1 MLQTKAAFLPS
12 GNQKG
17 QKLAVGAQGN
27 QRRVELANYL
37 IDHDNFPRE
46 LANRMWGVFFGR
58 GIVHPVDDFNDNN
71 DPSSPELLDDLAANL
86 KHYKYDMHKMIRWIC
101 NSNAYNLSAV
111 ANSTNDKPE
120 QEGHFS
126 RMLMKSMTPE
136 QLFESMMTATGGVVE
151 NDDKKKLRD
160 QWLDRLVKNFGDDEG
175 NEVNFNGT
183 IVQALLMMNGE
194 DINSA
199 ITRKEKGTVAMAIA
213 RSRNADTII
222 TELFLTTLNRKPS
235 PKHLVEIKRDFVMR
249 RARDKDA
256 NAPFQDLFW
265 ALLNSNEFILNH

>member
-1 MLQTKAAFLPS
+1 
-12 GNQKG
+12 
-17 QKLAVGAQGN
+17 
-27 QRRVELANYL
+27 
-37 IDHDNFPRE
+37 
-46 LANRMWGVFFGR
+46 
-58 GIVHPVDDFNDNN
+58 
-71 DPSSPELLDDLAANL
+71 
-86 KHYKYDMHKMIRWIC
+86 
-101 NSNAYNLSAV
+101 
-111 ANSTNDKPE
+111 
-120 QEGHFS
+120 
-126 RMLMKSMTPE
+126 MKSMTPE

-213 RSRNADTII
+213 RYRNADAII

-235 PKHLVEIKRDFVMR
+235 PKHLAEIKKDFVMR
-249 RARDKDA
+249 RGA
-256 NAPFQDLFW
+256 
-265 ALLNSNEFILNH
+265 